1 MNDMDKKTPR
11 SLIEVFGH
19 APADTTAKARK
30 YWELQACPFVGRACT
45 KFDHTNTI
53 CYGTCSVSNAG
64 QEVVICPNR
73 LYANRYQSIRQ
84 VAKDAFGS
92 LSFMMF
98 DEYIKKSSPTLEC
111 VVALGQNSGKE
122 VKLRKMSMDWVLAH
136 IRHGKL
142 VEYVGIEVQSID
154 ITGNYRD
161 AWYAARDQKA
171 DIPTSGHGLNW
182 ANVHK
187 RLMPQIIRKGLVYSK
202 SSLVKQGLYFIVP
215 EAVYQ
220 RFEEIIGADIPQV
233 KSGGKEIISV
243 FTYDLG
249 KAVAQGQMR
258 ELVRNRVVRFKLEDF
273 SARFI
278 SGPNLPSG
286 NELDDKIKEVL
297 GLNLRANTKGK

>member
-1 MNDMDKKTPR
+1 MNSMSKKAPR

-19 APADTTAKARK
+19 APNDATSQARK
-30 YWELQACPFVGRACT
+30 YWELKACPFIGRACT
-45 KFDHTNTI
+45 KHDHTNTI

-73 LYANRYQSIRQ
+73 LYANNYESIRH
-84 VAKDAFGS
+84 VSEDVFGK
-92 LSFMMF
+92 LPFMMF
-98 DEYIKKSSPTLEC
+98 DEYIKKANASLEC

-122 VKLRKMSMDWVLAH
+122 VKLSKMSMDWVLAH
-136 IRHGKL
+136 IKNGKL

-161 AWYAARDQKA
+161 AWYAARDQKSVMPA
-171 DIPTSGHGLNW
+171 SGHGLNW

-202 SSLVKQGLYFIVP
+202 SALVKKGLFFIVP

-220 RFEEIIGADIPQV
+220 RFEEIIGSDIPTEPEA
-233 KSGGKEIISV
+233 GKGVISV
-243 FTYDLG
+243 FTYNLDKPVALG
-249 KAVAQGQMR
+249 RMR
-258 ELVRNRVVRFKLEDF
+258 GLVRNRVIRFKLEEF

-278 SGPNLPSG
+278 SGPNLPDG
-286 NELDDKIKEVL
+286 NELDNKIKDIL
-297 GLNLRANTKGK
+297 GLK